1 MDPDAT
7 LAELRELV
15 KLWESAGSRG
25 TFTEAQGDRAIE
37 LTRDLDAW
45 LDRGGFLP
53 RAWDHAYHAPEPT
66 PDAARKWTR
75 RRYAPSPRGPV
86 F

>member
-25 TFTEAQGDRAIE
+25 TFTEAQADRAIE

-45 LDRGGFLP
+45 IARGGFLP
-53 RAWDHAYHAPEPT
+53 RDWQHRPARP
-66 PDAARKWTR
+66 AALGTR
-75 RRYAPSPRGPV
+75 RPPRGPV